1 MSKQRTRPGKGSLRD
16 SPQPTKAPV
25 KPPAG
30 ASLDA
35 FFPYRKTVCYGVIAA
50 LSFLLYANTLGH
62 QYALDDAIVIT
73 QNQFTTQGFKGIG
86 DIMTSDVFLGFF
98 KTEKNLVAGG
108 RYRPASV
115 ATFAIEYQ
123 LFGENPG
130 VSHFVNILLYALTG
144 LAIFIFLTRLLMTHQ
159 SKYRDLK
166 YVPLLASLLFIA
178 HPIHTEAV
186 ANIKGRDEI
195 MTLLFAVLAGN
206 AFLKYYDFRK
216 MSSLVVGA
224 VWFFL
229 ALLSKENAITWL
241 AIIPFTF
248 YFFRNWNWSKAG
260 FATGAAVVVAGVY
273 LGMRQAF
280 TNTSLDQT
288 VTELMNNPFVAAT
301 AAQKFAT
308 IVYTWG
314 RYLLLLLFPHPLTHD
329 YYPYHIPLMDFS
341 DWQVIASA
349 LVYVALGVIALVG
362 LKGKKLYSFCIIYFI
377 ATFSVVSNLLFPV
390 GTFMSERF
398 VYVSSVGFVLL
409 VAYYINLWAVRA
421 NENKPLATPFDYK
434 PAIALVAIM
443 MLTYSAKTI
452 ARNPVWEDNY
462 SLFFGDWE
470 NSPNSA
476 KLNNAVGG
484 SSLEFLDKP
493 ETTPAERKRYTEQA
507 KKALNKAIEI
517 HPRFTN
523 AYLLL
528 GNAYV
533 KGDSNFTEG
542 AKAYVNALNI
552 NPNYQDAVTNLGVAL
567 NKIRDPQQATQL
579 MHQIVTENPT
589 NFRLWFYY
597 GQMARKAKQFDTA
610 IQAFRQTAKIK
621 PDFGDAYNQLGLLY
635 GQDLQ
640 QIDSSIAV
648 LQRGVVADPAFP
660 DVSDNLAVAY
670 GIKGNYNAAI
680 NTLNQAIARN
690 PNHGKFYNTMAI
702 TYQAMGDRQ
711 KAQYYFAEAQRLGG
725 TPMKQ

>member
-1 MSKQRTRPGKGSLRD
+1 MSKQRTR
-16 SPQPTKAPV
+16 
-25 KPPAG
+25 KPEPAG
-30 ASLDA
+30 APTKRPVGASLES
-35 FFPYRKTVCYGVIAA
+35 FFPYKKSICFGVIAL

-86 DIMTSDVFLGFF
+86 GIMTSDVFLGFF
-98 KTEKNLVAGG
+98 KTEKSLVAGG
-108 RYRPASV
+108 RYRPLSV

-130 VSHFVNILLYALTG
+130 MSHVVNILLYALTG
-144 LAIFIFLTRLLMTHQ
+144 IAIFLFLTRLLMVHP
-159 SKYRDLK
+159 SNYRGLR
-166 YVPLLASLLFIA
+166 YVPLLASLLFVA

-195 MTLLFAVLAGN
+195 MTLLFAVVAGSS
-206 AFLKYYDFRK
+206 FLKYYDSQR
-216 MSSLVVGA
+216 MRSLVAGA

-241 AIIPFTF
+241 AVIPFAF
-248 YFFRNWNWSKAG
+248 YFFRDWNWSKAG
-260 FATGAAVVVAGVY
+260 FATGAVVAMAGVY

-280 TNTSLDQT
+280 TNTALDKE
-288 VTELMNNPFVAAT
+288 VTELMNNPFFGAT

-308 IVYTWG
+308 ILYTWG
-314 RYLLLLLFPHPLTHD
+314 KYLLLLIFPHPLTHD
-329 YYPYHIPLMDFS
+329 YYPYHIPLMNFG
-341 DWQVIASA
+341 DWQVILSA
-349 LVYVALGVIALVG
+349 LVYAGLGVLALVG

-398 VYVSSVGFVLL
+398 VYMSSLGFVLL
-409 VAYYINLWAVRA
+409 VAYYLNLWAYRSF
-421 NENKPLATPFDYK
+421 ENKASFTSPADYK
-434 PAIALVAIM
+434 PAAALALI
-443 MLTYSAKTI
+443 LLLGYSVKTV
-452 ARNPVWEDNY
+452 ARNPVWENNY
-462 SLFFGDWE
+462 TLFFGDWE
-470 NSPNSA
+470 NSANSA

-493 ETTPAERKRYTEQA
+493 GVSVAEKKRYTEQA

-517 HPRFTN
+517 HPNFTN
-523 AYLLL
+523 AWLLL

-542 AKAYVNALNI
+542 AKAYINALKI

-567 NKIRDPQQATQL
+567 NKIRDPQQATLL
-579 MHQIVTENPT
+579 MQQVVAENPN

-597 GQMARKAKQFDTA
+597 GQMARKAKQYDTA
-610 IQAFRQTAKIK
+610 IQAFKQSAKLK
-621 PDFGDAYNQLGLLY
+621 PDYGDTYNQLGLLY

-648 LQRGVVADPAFP
+648 LQRGVIADPMFP

-670 GIKGNYNAAI
+670 GIKGNYTAAI
-680 NTLNQAIARN
+680 NTLNQGIQRH
-690 PNHGKFYNTMAI
+690 PSHGKFYNTMAV